1 MKASELR
8 EKNPEELNTALLGEL
23 ETQFKL
29 RMKRSTGQLNE
40 SHEMKIARRNVA
52 RIKTVLTEQ
61 ANQVAGGQ

>member
-8 EKNPEELNTALLGEL
+8 EKSTEELNTAILGEL

-40 SHEMKIARRNVA
+40 SHEMKVARRNVA
-52 RIKTVLTEQ
+52 RIKTVLNEK
-61 ANQVAGGQ
+61 ANEAGGQ

>member
-1 MKASELR
+1 MKARELR
-8 EKNPEELNTALLGEL
+8 EKSPEELNSALLVEL
-23 ETQFKL
+23 EAQFKL

-61 ANQVAGGQ
+61 ANEKAGGQ

>member
-8 EKNPEELNTALLGEL
+8 EKSPEELNSALLGEL

-52 RIKTVLTEQ
+52 RIKTVLNEQ
-61 ANQVAGGQ
+61 ANEKAGGQ

>member
-8 EKNPEELNTALLGEL
+8 EKSPEELSSALLGEL

-40 SHEMKIARRNVA
+40 SHEMKVARRNVA
-52 RIKTVLTEQ
+52 RIKTVLNEK
-61 ANQVAGGQ
+61 ANDKAGGQ

>member
-23 ETQFKL
+23 EAQFKL

-52 RIKTVLTEQ
+52 RIKTVLTEK
-61 ANQVAGGQ
+61 ANETAGGQ

>member
-8 EKNPEELNTALLGEL
+8 EKTPEELNSALLGEL

-40 SHEMKIARRNVA
+40 SHVMKVARRNVA
-52 RIKTVLTEQ
+52 RIKTVLNQKANEQ
-61 ANQVAGGQ
+61 AGGQ

>member
-52 RIKTVLTEQ
+52 SIKTVLHEK
-61 ANQVAGGQ
+61 ANEAAGGQ

>member
-8 EKNPEELNTALLGEL
+8 EKNPEELNAVLLGEL
-23 ETQFKL
+23 EAQFKL

-52 RIKTVLTEQ
+52 RIKTVLTEK
-61 ANQVAGGQ
+61 ANETVGGQ

>member
-8 EKNPEELNTALLGEL
+8 EKSPEELNSALLGEL

-52 RIKTVLTEQ
+52 RIKTVLTEKVNEQ
-61 ANQVAGGQ
+61 AGAQ

>member
-40 SHEMKIARRNVA
+40 SHVMKIARRNVA
-52 RIKTVLTEQ
+52 RIKTVLNEK
-61 ANQVAGGQ
+61 ANEAAGGQ

>member
-8 EKNPEELNTALLGEL
+8 EKSPEELNSALLAEL

-52 RIKTVLTEQ
+52 RIKTVLNEQ
-61 ANQVAGGQ
+61 ANEKAGGQ